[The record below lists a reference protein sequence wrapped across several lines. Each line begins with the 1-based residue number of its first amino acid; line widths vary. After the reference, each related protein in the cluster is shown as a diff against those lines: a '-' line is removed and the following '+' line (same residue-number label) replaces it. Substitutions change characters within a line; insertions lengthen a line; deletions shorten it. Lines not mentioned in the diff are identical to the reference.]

1 MTGRG
6 LESSTASSMD
16 DVAEKRWN
24 ELVADLAEGRTS
36 VLEVMRAGQLA
47 LAPDGDYEGFITFR
61 RSYHVLMSDPR
72 IIKRLHEEVGREA
85 SKHVGGLKG
94 AEQIARKIS
103 GRDGPRLFEKLGETQ
118 SELFGDGPSLISG
131 KTFDE
136 CLSQY
141 KALIAHVERLWADA
155 CRHYLEGH
163 YPLAAFLAILAIEE
177 VGKLGRLWTDLLA
190 WDRPREVT
198 RKDLGM
204 LGRDHRKKHFI
215 GVVSGAL
222 INARLD
228 RILGEK
234 RIKQLLQDVDS
245 GKIEGFRQ
253 SCLYI
258 DMVDG
263 RIVLPLERIAQEDAC
278 FYCVLAGEIWAEVLG
293 HFPWDFKFMQQK
305 VIEFELAAGLD
316 PTLVVMTPV
325 RDASGAS

>member
-1 MTGRG
+1 
-6 LESSTASSMD
+6 MD
-16 DVAEKRWN
+16 DAAEKRWN

-47 LAPDGDYEGFITFR
+47 LARDGDYEGFVTYT
-61 RSYHVLMSDPR
+61 RSYHVLMGDPR
-72 IIKRLHEEVGREA
+72 IVKRLHEELGHEA
-85 SKHVGGLKG
+85 SKHVGGLEG

-103 GRDGPRLFEKLGETQ
+103 GRDGPRLFEKLGKTQ
-118 SELFGDGPSLISG
+118 AELFGDGPSLISG
-131 KTFDE
+131 RTFDE

-163 YPLAAFLAILAIEE
+163 NPLAAFLAILAIEE

-190 WDRPREVT
+190 WDRPREAT

-204 LGRDHRKKHFI
+204 LGRDHRKKHFM

-228 RILGEK
+228 RVLGEK

-263 RIVLPLERIAQEDAC
+263 RTVLPQERIVQENAR
-278 FYCVLAGEIWAEVLG
+278 FYCVLAGELWVEVLG
-293 HFPWDFKFMQQK
+293 HFPWDFKLMKQK

-316 PTLVVMTPV
+316 PALVLAKPV
-325 RDASGAS
+325 PDAFDAR

>member
-1 MTGRG
+1 MD
-6 LESSTASSMD
+6 ST
-16 DVAEKRWN
+16 AEKRWN
-24 ELVADLAEGRTS
+24 ELVADLAEGRMS

-47 LAPDGDYEGFITFR
+47 LAPDGDYEGFVTYT

-72 IIKRLHEEVGREA
+72 IVKHLHDEVGREA
-85 SKHVGGLKG
+85 SKHIGGIQG
-94 AEQIARKIS
+94 AEQIARNIS
-103 GRDGPRLFEKLGETQ
+103 GRDGPRLFEKLAKTQ

-141 KALIAHVERLWADA
+141 KTLVAHVERLWADA
-155 CRHYLEGH
+155 CRHCLEGH

-190 WDRPREVT
+190 WDRPREAT

-204 LGRDHRKKHFI
+204 LGRDHRKKHFM

-228 RILGEK
+228 RVFGKK

-245 GKIEGFRQ
+245 GKIEWLRQ

-258 DMVDG
+258 DIADG
-263 RIVLPLERIAQEDAC
+263 RTVLPQERITREDARY
-278 FYCVLAGEIWAEVLG
+278 YCVLAGELWAEVLG
-293 HFPWDFKFMQQK
+293 HFPWDFKLMQQK
-305 VIEFELAAGLD
+305 VIEFELASGLD
-316 PTLVVMTPV
+316 PAIVVAKQV
-325 RDASGAS
+325 SEDSDAS